1 MKVGIVGLS
10 GAGKYTIFS
19 ALTAARGDARAPKD
33 SSAEQLRGTVKVA
46 DERVDFLTKVFEPR
60 KTTYAQVEYVLPTTR
75 TSGAKQDKEN
85 IMWSQVRPCDA
96 LIHVVRNFQGPGG
109 LAPTHE
115 EDFWKL
121 EEEMILGDLLVVEK
135 RIERIQLDSR
145 KGRRGNEREYALLK
159 DCRRVLEANKP
170 IRAVEDLASAPELR
184 GFTFLTAKP
193 ELVIINNEDDNPDP
207 PTWASPPD
215 GLEILV
221 VRGRLEMDI
230 SSMTPEEA
238 EEFFREYA
246 LEETALDRVIRA
258 SYKLLNLISFFTVLN
273 QEVRAWTITRGTT
286 ALDAAGTVHSDMK
299 KGFIRAEV
307 LPFEKLKQF
316 GSFQAARK
324 AGQVR
329 LEGKEYQ
336 VQDGDII
343 NFRFNI

>member
-1 MKVGIVGLS
+1 MKVGIIGLS

-19 ALTAARGDARAPKD
+19 ALTAARGEARGPREA
-33 SSAEQLRGTVKVA
+33 SAEQLRGTVKVA
-46 DERVDFLTKVFEPR
+46 DERVDFLTKVFEPK
-60 KTTYAQVEYVLPTTR
+60 KTTYAHVEYVLPSTR
-75 TSGAKQDKEN
+75 ASGPKQDKEN
-85 IMWSQVRPCDA
+85 IMWTQVRPCDA
-96 LIHVVRNFQGPGG
+96 LIHVVRNFRVPGG
-109 LAPTHE
+109 VSPTPE

-121 EEEMILGDLLVVEK
+121 EEEMILSDLLVVEK
-135 RIERIQLDSR
+135 RIERIELDR
-145 KGRRGNEREYALLK
+145 KKGRRDNEQEYALLK
-159 DCRRVLEANKP
+159 DCHRVLEADKP
-170 IRAVEDLASAPELR
+170 LRAVEELASAPELK

-193 ELVIINNEDDNPDP
+193 ELVIINNEDDDPDAP
-207 PTWASPPD
+207 PWGSPPD
-215 GLEILV
+215 GVEILV

-230 SSMTPEEA
+230 SSMSPEEA
-238 EEFFREYA
+238 EEFIREYA

-258 SYKLLNLISFFTVLN
+258 SYKLLNLVSFFTVLN

-286 ALDAAGTVHSDMK
+286 ALDAAGAVHSDMK

-307 LPFEKLKQF
+307 LSFEKLKEY

-329 LEGKEYQ
+329 LEGKDYQ